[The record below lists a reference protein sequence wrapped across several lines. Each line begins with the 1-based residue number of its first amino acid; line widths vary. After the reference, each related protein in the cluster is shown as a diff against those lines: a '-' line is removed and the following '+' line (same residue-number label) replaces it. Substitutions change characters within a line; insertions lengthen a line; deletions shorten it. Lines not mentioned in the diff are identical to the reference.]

1 MRKNEENIHNDELYK
16 KYQEYSNLDRCKIEY
31 RLSGGKKFEL
41 EIDKKALPHLMG
53 LHYLTDIR
61 QLARFADK
69 DDKQYTSK
77 EVLRDI
83 RNGVLNDS
91 LIKSSIYF
99 SKIEDRYNNF
109 TEQNISSLL
118 KASKVIIDF
127 NPNVVNGSGEKYESD
142 KQYGSV
148 LKCKYLFY
156 EKTSAESEHYNHL
169 SVAIAPSSGYYL
181 ESYFT
186 RMDNEYLK
194 NQRFVK
200 IEEIIMRDKT
210 NNIVFQ
216 QKKNVDMVDHQ

>member
-1 MRKNEENIHNDELYK
+1 MAYCGEPTRLGRDAETKSQFNKLLALAGSFLMRKKDENTNRTDDELYK
-16 KYQEYSNLDRCKIEY
+16 KYQAYLKLDRYKIEY
-31 RLSGGKKFEL
+31 RLYGGKSFEL
-41 EIDKKALPHLMG
+41 EIDIKALPHLMG

-69 DDKQYTSK
+69 DDKHYTSK

-127 NPNVVNGSGEKYESD
+127 NPNVVNGSGEI
-142 KQYGSV
+142 GSSHT
-148 LKCKYLFY
+148 
-156 EKTSAESEHYNHL
+156 EDR
-169 SVAIAPSSGYYL
+169 I
-181 ESYFT
+181 
-186 RMDNEYLK
+186 
-194 NQRFVK
+194 
-200 IEEIIMRDKT
+200 
-210 NNIVFQ
+210 
-216 QKKNVDMVDHQ
+216 